1 MYVYKQ
7 RKMEF
12 ASFNGNKG
20 PFIFSQVGLGG
31 WWNFKGDYAKLDG
44 SKGGR

>member
-12 ASFNGNKG
+12 ESFNGNKG

-31 WWNFKGDYAKLDG
+31 LVEF
-44 SKGGR
+44 

>member
-31 WWNFKGDYAKLDG
+31 LVEF
-44 SKGGR
+44 